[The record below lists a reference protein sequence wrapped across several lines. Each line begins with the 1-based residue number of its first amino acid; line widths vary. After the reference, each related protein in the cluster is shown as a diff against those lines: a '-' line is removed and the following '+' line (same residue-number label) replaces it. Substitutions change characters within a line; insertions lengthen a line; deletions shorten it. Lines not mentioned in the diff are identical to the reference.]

1 MFTFCGD
8 VRDQDPLVLVCP
20 AQTRRQRK
28 MELYELLGCSR
39 QDDRLE
45 RILANEKEM
54 PTEKAFGSCQ
64 ESLHSSVPSTI
75 GTGCVRVGADVLYVN
90 YSAAGLSLCFEK
102 HALAAIHLYNNAQ
115 VQLRPVRTS

>member
-1 MFTFCGD
+1 
-8 VRDQDPLVLVCP
+8 
-20 AQTRRQRK
+20 